1 MAFCEIEMNHN
12 PRKAHF
18 DYFRAMENPYAGV
31 TVPVDIT
38 QLFRQMKSNGLPFF
52 LTVLYLAANAANAV
66 PELRRRIRGAGVIEY
81 ENCPTSHTVAL
92 DDGTYCY
99 CCLDC
104 AGPFDVFLDYAKA
117 EQARVRCAPSLD
129 DGADSESLFFV
140 SSLPWLHYTAI
151 VQPTP
156 RPADSNPRITFGRYE
171 IQGERVL
178 LPITLLV
185 NHALADGKHMADFYG
200 NFERMSGQLVKRG
213 LIEPWER

>member
-1 MAFCEIEMNHN
+1 MPAFHEIDMGADSRREQ
-12 PRKAHF
+12 F
-18 DYFRAMENPYAGV
+18 DYFRAMDNPYAGV

-38 QLFRQMKSNGLPFF
+38 GLYQHIKTRGYPFF

-66 PELRRRIRGAGVIEY
+66 PELRRRIRGEKVVEY
-81 ENCPTSHTVAL
+81 ESCLTSHTVAL
-92 DDGTYCY
+92 DGGTYCY

-104 AGPFDVFLDYAKA
+104 SGPFDTFLDDAKA
-117 EQARVRCAPSLD
+117 EQERVRRAPSLD
-129 DGADSESLFFV
+129 DGADAESLFFV

-171 IQGERVL
+171 PQGERLL
-178 LPITLLV
+178 LPVTLLV

-200 NFERMSGQLVKRG
+200 NFEELSGRLVRRESIG
-213 LIEPWER
+213 P